1 MDWDVWEIAPQS
13 LLCTYLKPTEL
24 GVISRDRTRVAE
36 QINPSTIDHRSTRA
50 RAGTVSPGQSSAIK
64 QEGARAVIK
73 MTFGRSRPSAQ
84 RGLTVSPIRRVAAR
98 WSQTSGDTGEE
109 GDRGGSWVRRAGS
122 GDIAGTGHQL
132 EQVLRHSLLM
142 DRSVLLPPI
151 VRFGKHRFQSE
162 QTRCP

>member
-1 MDWDVWEIAPQS
+1 MTTLPHKQGHTGGHTANSGQSEDPVWPEKPPAPKLDWDVWEIAPQS

-36 QINPSTIDHRSTRA
+36 QINPSTIDHRSTRE
-50 RAGTVSPGQSSAIK
+50 RPGTVSPGQSSAIK

-98 WSQTSGDTGEE
+98 WSPNK
-109 GDRGGSWVRRAGS
+109 W
-122 GDIAGTGHQL
+122 
-132 EQVLRHSLLM
+132 
-142 DRSVLLPPI
+142 
-151 VRFGKHRFQSE
+151 
-162 QTRCP
+162 

>member
-1 MDWDVWEIAPQS
+1 MDPVWPEKPPAPKLDWDVWEIAPQS

-36 QINPSTIDHRSTRA
+36 QINPSTIDHRSTRE

-98 WSQTSGDTGEE
+98 W
-109 GDRGGSWVRRAGS
+109 
-122 GDIAGTGHQL
+122 
-132 EQVLRHSLLM
+132 
-142 DRSVLLPPI
+142 
-151 VRFGKHRFQSE
+151 
-162 QTRCP
+162 CPNKW

>member
-1 MDWDVWEIAPQS
+1 MDPVWPEKPPAPKLDWDVWEIAPQS

-36 QINPSTIDHRSTRA
+36 QINPSNIDHRSTRA

-98 WSQTSGDTGEE
+98 WSPNK
-109 GDRGGSWVRRAGS
+109 W
-122 GDIAGTGHQL
+122 
-132 EQVLRHSLLM
+132 
-142 DRSVLLPPI
+142 
-151 VRFGKHRFQSE
+151 
-162 QTRCP
+162 